1 MPSTSLHKT
10 TLPHLRCTSVIC
22 MRLTGEQNHAATG
35 ISDSPRNSGSR
46 MAAGPTPSG
55 MLQAPGIPFWAALHL
70 AAPSIDA
77 TRLACRQHGQNANCT
92 TEGGEGRMEGG
103 GGRGGK
109 KRRQRRQLQRFA
121 TCTPAPADPLL
132 RALMQSCAAKLM
144 GLQASEEH
152 AIRRT

>member
-1 MPSTSLHKT
+1 MPSCHVPSTSLHKT

-46 MAAGPTPSG
+46 MAAGPTPPG
-55 MLQAPGIPFWAALHL
+55 MLQAPGIPFRAALHL

-103 GGRGGK
+103 GRGGRK
-109 KRRQRRQLQRFA
+109 DVSADSSSVSLHAPLRQQIP
-121 TCTPAPADPLL
+121 CSVPSC
-132 RALMQSCAAKLM
+132 RAVQQS
-144 GLQASEEH
+144 
-152 AIRRT
+152 